1 MMSIRAS
8 ATFAAGPPLRSQ
20 ASGNSVVIADH
31 PSVFERI
38 FDDDVTICI
47 WNRSPDLI
55 LANYL
60 RNSAG
65 SGSWERRA
73 RVDATS
79 PNFEEL
85 LTGFQADVGRVRW
98 VTELTALVDLF
109 TALTDARTVGLRITA
124 TDRATCPR
132 FHCDQVGLRLL
143 CCWVGEG
150 TEFLAE
156 EDVIRDAVGS
166 RQGSV
171 GFAAGPV
178 RPGGVVRQMRSFAVG
193 AFKGDLWPGNEG
205 HGVVHRSP
213 QPEGWRVF
221 VSLDELF

>member
-1 MMSIRAS
+1 MSKRAN
-8 ATFAAGPPLRSQ
+8 ATLAAATYSQSVTSGRSL
-20 ASGNSVVIADH
+20 VVADH
-31 PSVFERI
+31 PSLFERI
-38 FDDDVTICI
+38 FDDDVTVCI
-47 WNRSPDLI
+47 WNRPADPI

-60 RNSAG
+60 RQSAG

-73 RVDATS
+73 RVDVTA
-79 PNFEEL
+79 PDFEEL
-85 LTGFQADVGRVRW
+85 LAGLQADVGRVRW
-98 VTELTALVDLF
+98 VTELAALVELF
-109 TALTDARTVGLRITA
+109 TTLTDARTVGLRVTA

-166 RQGSV
+166 RRGSV
-171 GFAAGPV
+171 GFEAGPV

-193 AFKGDLWPGNEG
+193 VFKGDLWPGNEG
-205 HGVVHRSP
+205 HGAVHRSP

-221 VSLDELF
+221 VSLDELC